1 MESCEI
7 DVIATGD
14 EIIFGQLIDT
24 NSAWIAKLSTEQG
37 ARVRRISCIGDH
49 LEDIVQAIQRGI
61 SDGRHIIVMTGGL
74 GPSQDDLTVEA
85 LAKALE
91 REVIFDQIATKML
104 ETRCNEFDI
113 QLTDR
118 RMRMARSVSG
128 ARALENL
135 IGLAPGILVT
145 DSRCTI
151 IALPGI
157 PKEMKPMFKKC
168 VLHLIEENTKKKSA
182 ALSLTLNMSL
192 SDFFQIITELR
203 HMFPEAYIKRHARPP
218 NRGRGHHELEPLGI
232 DIVVWRDTVQAC
244 EARIAEIKDKL
255 SELARERG
263 GTISEKS

>member
-14 EIIFGQLIDT
+14 EIIFGQLVDS

-61 SDGRHIIVMTGGL
+61 SDGRHIVVMTGGL

-85 LAKALE
+85 LAQALE
-91 REVIFDQIATKML
+91 REVIFDVTATQML
-104 ETRCNEFDI
+104 ETRCNEFTI

-118 RMRMARSVSG
+118 RMRMARSVTG
-128 ARALENL
+128 AMALENL

-145 DSRCTI
+145 DDRCTI

-157 PKEMKPMFKKC
+157 PKEMRPMFKQY
-168 VLHLIEENTKKKSA
+168 VLPLIEENTKKKST
-182 ALSLTLNMSL
+182 ALSLTLHMSL
-192 SDFFQIITELR
+192 SDFFQIISELR
-203 HMFPEAYIKRHARPP
+203 QTFPEAYIKRHARPP
-218 NRGRGHHELEPLGI
+218 NRDREHHELEPLGI
-232 DIVVWRDTVQAC
+232 DIVVWKDTVQAC
-244 EARIAEIKDKL
+244 EARIGEIKDKL
-255 SELARERG
+255 SELAQARQG
-263 GTISEKS
+263 KISEKT

>member
-14 EIIFGQLIDT
+14 EIIFGQLVDT

-37 ARVRRISCIGDH
+37 ARVRRISCIGDR

-61 SDGRHIIVMTGGL
+61 SDGRNIVVMTGGL

-85 LAKALE
+85 LAKATE
-91 REVIFDQIATKML
+91 REVLFDEIATQML
-104 ETRCNEFDI
+104 ETRCNEFVI

-118 RMRMARSVSG
+118 RMRMARSVTG

-145 DSRCTI
+145 NGRCTI

-157 PKEMKPMFKKC
+157 PKEMKPMFKQY
-168 VLHLIEENTKKKSA
+168 VLPLIEAKTQKKSA
-182 ALSLTLNMSL
+182 AISLILHMSL
-192 SDFFQIITELR
+192 SDFFHIIAELR
-203 HMFPEAYIKRHARPP
+203 QIFPEAYIKRHARPP
-218 NRGRGHHELEPLGI
+218 NRGRGHHKLEQLGI
-232 DIVVWRDTVQAC
+232 DIVVWGDTIQAC
-244 EARIAEIKDKL
+244 ETRIAEIRDKL
-255 SELARERG
+255 SQLAQERG
-263 GTISEKS
+263 GEISEKT

>member
-14 EIIFGQLIDT
+14 EIIFGQLVDT

-85 LAKALE
+85 IAKALE
-91 REVIFDQIATKML
+91 REVIFDEIAIKML
-104 ETRCNEFDI
+104 ETRCNEFTI

-118 RMRMARSVSG
+118 RMRMARSVTG
-128 ARALENL
+128 AKALENF
-135 IGLAPGILVT
+135 IGLAPGILAADGQCV
-145 DSRCTI
+145 I

-157 PKEMKPMFKKC
+157 PKEMKPMFKQY
-168 VLHLIEENTKKKSA
+168 VLPLIDEKTKKKSA
-182 ALSLTLNMSL
+182 ALSLTLFMSL
-192 SDFFQIITELR
+192 ADFFQIITELR
-203 HMFPEAYIKRHARPP
+203 HTFPDAYIKRHARPP
-218 NRGRGHHELEPLGI
+218 NRGRGHHELESLGI
-232 DIVVWRDTVQAC
+232 EIVVWRDSVQAC
-244 EARIAEIKDKL
+244 EARITEIKEKL
-255 SELARERG
+255 AELAHERG
-263 GTISEKS
+263 GKISEKT